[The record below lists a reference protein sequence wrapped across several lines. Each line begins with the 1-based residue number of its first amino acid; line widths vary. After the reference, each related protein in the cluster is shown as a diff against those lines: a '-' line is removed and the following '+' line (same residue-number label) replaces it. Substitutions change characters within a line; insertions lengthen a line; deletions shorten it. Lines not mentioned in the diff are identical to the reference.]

1 MNTKQ
6 KIFFVV
12 MVVVAPWVM
21 GYLTHWALQKY
32 GTNAVV
38 VVMGSFWA
46 FQQVVKAA
54 REVSKESKN

>member
-32 GTNAVV
+32 GTDTVIVA
-38 VVMGSFWA
+38 MLSFWA
-46 FQQVVKAA
+46 FQQAVRAA